1 MVQPSAFPCFSIA
14 VLFIFPYCTSRA
26 ICLGEP
32 VVVRTE
38 WRISGRW
45 LLKDQTEHIS
55 EGARRVCQHFETRPH
70 SVLTL
75 RDDAQRLLLGPLDS
89 LVLPLSQ
96 KFNAFGLLACNSRA
110 RLCGCQ
116 ITCWLLFD
124 MLRACFAKI
133 FKVSGHELGMCQVSS
148 LHQQKSFMRQPS
160 SAIHPSFWERRR
172 FHRSLARQRCSRTRH
187 A

>member
-89 LVLPLSQ
+89 LYCCRCPRSPMLLAFWLVILELACAVVRSRAGFCLICSEHVLPRSSKCQ
-96 KFNAFGLLACNSRA
+96 GMSWAC
-110 RLCGCQ
+110 
-116 ITCWLLFD
+116 
-124 MLRACFAKI
+124 AKY
-133 FKVSGHELGMCQVSS
+133 QVFISKKAS
-148 LHQQKSFMRQPS
+148 
-160 SAIHPSFWERRR
+160 
-172 FHRSLARQRCSRTRH
+172 
-187 A
+187 